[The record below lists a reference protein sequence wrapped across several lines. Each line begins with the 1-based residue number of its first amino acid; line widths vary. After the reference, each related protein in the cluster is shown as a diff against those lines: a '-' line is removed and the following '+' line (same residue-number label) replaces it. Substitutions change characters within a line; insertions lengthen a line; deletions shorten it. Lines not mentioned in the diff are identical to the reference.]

1 MKKLIT
7 LAAAALFA
15 LQAMASE
22 AAWLTSLPDALATA
36 KKEDKVV
43 LIDFTGSDWCG
54 WCIKM
59 KKDSL
64 DRKEFT
70 EWASK
75 HAVLVEIDFP
85 DKKRQSDDLKKA
97 NEALKKK
104 YDIEGFPTYVL
115 LDATGKEIGR
125 QVGYLEGGPAAFIK
139 KIEGWKAKSA
149 GKA

>member
-70 EWASK
+70 EWAAK

-85 DKKRQSDDLKKA
+85 DKKKQSDDLKKA